1 MLGTAM
7 GWSSPAQPQLQQNA
21 SFNNYPNEGEEGQ
34 QSQWDLILDPHQM
47 SWVASIVNLGALFGS
62 LMGGALMNLVGRK
75 GILMMTTLPVG
86 LGWIVVTLAMNPGKF
101 FFLIIL
107 DWQF

>member
-7 GWSSPAQPQLQQNA
+7 GWSSPAQPQLQLNT
-21 SFNNYPNEGEEGQ
+21 SFNYENGQQEQ
-34 QSQWDLILDPHQM
+34 QSQWDMTLDNHQM
-47 SWVASIVNLGALFGS
+47 SWVASLVNLGALFGS

-86 LGWIVVTLAMNPGKF
+86 LGWIIVTLAINPGIY
-101 FFLIIL
+101 LS
-107 DWQF
+107 